1 LCSGS
6 GQNVTLCAMECCS
19 RPRASK
25 KCSTVHGSA
34 ARAASASAG
43 RPPLAVN
50 ASMAAGG
57 RAATDTVK
65 PPVAGVYVSRYTT
78 VKRGSGPKVTGK
90 NRLAVM
96 GAGGAEAFTPTPV
109 PLRPLSPM
117 VLVLLLL
124 LLVLLPVA
132 AAEARPERVWLKQFS
147 AIKPGLPARSSV
159 CCQQVR

>member
-1 LCSGS
+1 MCSGS
-6 GQNVTLCAMECCS
+6 GQKVTLCAMECCS

-25 KCSTVHGSA
+25 KCNTVHGNAAKAVSA
-34 ARAASASAG
+34 AVG
-43 RPPLAVN
+43 RSPLAVS

-65 PPVAGVYVSRYTT
+65 PPVAGVYVSKYTT
-78 VKRGSGPKVTGK
+78 VRRGSGPKVTGK

-96 GAGGAEAFTPTPV
+96 GAPGGADAFTPTPV
-109 PLRPLSPM
+109 PLRPL
-117 VLVLLLL
+117 VLLLPP
-124 LLVLLPVA
+124 PVA
-132 AAEARPERVWLKQFS
+132 AAGARPERVWLKQFS